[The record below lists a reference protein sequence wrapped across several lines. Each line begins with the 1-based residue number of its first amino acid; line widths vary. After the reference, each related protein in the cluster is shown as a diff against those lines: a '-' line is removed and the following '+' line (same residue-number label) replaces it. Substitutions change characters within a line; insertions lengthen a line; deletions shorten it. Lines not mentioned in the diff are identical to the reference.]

1 MKSIE
6 LMMEHADALR
16 NLLECQPDQRASALR
31 RIAAAEARLS
41 EINVIA
47 CEDEP

>member
-1 MKSIE
+1 MTAIE

-16 NLLECQPDQRASALR
+16 NLLECQPDQRACALR
-31 RIAAAEARLS
+31 RFADAEAQLS
-41 EINVIA
+41 QINVIA